1 MACDKQSIDH
11 RFTRKTLAA
20 TNMHVFHFSSL
31 SRITFFSLSII
42 SSIVHAQDT
51 EAVVASSSDLKRL
64 SIEELLNVE
73 VRTVSRRTEKLDQ
86 TPSAVQVITQEQ
98 IRKSG
103 ATSLPEALRLA
114 TNLQVAQVNSSQWSI
129 SARGFN
135 NVLANKLLVMIDGRT
150 VYTPLYAGVFW
161 DIQNIL
167 LEDIDR
173 IEVISGPGG
182 TLWGSN
188 AVNGVINIITKS
200 AKDTQGIL
208 VEAGVGNELRN
219 YGSVRY
225 GGKINDKFHYRAYA
239 TGFKRASFKNLENND
254 AEDDWTMAQGGFQLN
269 WEPNATNDLMLQ
281 GNVYDTRPNPDGNPT
296 AIKALGQN
304 ILARWIH
311 KNSSN
316 SDFRVQ
322 IYYDR
327 TFRDFRNGFREKL
340 NTYDADAQHR
350 FVLGKYNEIIWGL
363 GVRVMDHS
371 VDNLELF
378 RFEPAEKTLHL
389 YSLFIQDRISVV
401 NERLDVTL
409 GIKAEHNRYTGMQ
422 YQPGVRLAF
431 KINSSQLLWAA
442 ASRAVRIPSR
452 IDRDFFLNVSP
463 EIPLIEGNDNF
474 ESEGV
479 YSYEFG
485 WRMRLSS
492 ASLSVATFY
501 NQYENLR
508 SAEPGPPPLY
518 VPITF
523 ANGVEGDTYGVEL
536 SGTYEPWNWARI
548 RGGYTFLN
556 KDLSVEP
563 GSNDLNGGS
572 VESNDPT
579 HQFSIQTM
587 IHPGRNTEL
596 SMTTRYVDDLA
607 NPRVAAYWE
616 LDARIAWRPAAFIE
630 LSIVGQN
637 LLHDKHIEFI
647 PSSPETR
654 YVERNIYGKVACRF

>member
-1 MACDKQSIDH
+1 M
-11 RFTRKTLAA
+11 
-20 TNMHVFHFSSL
+20 FHFPSL
-31 SRITFFSLSII
+31 SRIIFIGLSIV
-42 SSIVHAQDT
+42 STTVHAQAP
-51 EAVVASSSDLKRL
+51 EEVVAVSTDLKRL

-73 VRTVSRRTEKLDQ
+73 VRSVSRRTEKLDQ
-86 TPSAVQVITQEQ
+86 TASAVQVITQDQ
-98 IRKSG
+98 IRNSG

-114 TNLQVAQVNSSQWSI
+114 TNLQIAQVNSSQWSI
-129 SARGFN
+129 TARGFN

-161 DIQNIL
+161 DVQNIL

-188 AVNGVINIITKS
+188 AVNGVINIISKS
-200 AKDTQGIL
+200 AKDSQGVL
-208 VEAGVGNELRN
+208 AEAGVGNELRK
-219 YGSVRY
+219 YGSLRY
-225 GGKINDKFHYRAYA
+225 GGRISDKFYYRAYA
-239 TGFKRASFKNLENND
+239 TGFKKSSVRDIENND
-254 AEDDWTMAQGGFQLN
+254 AEDDWTRAQGGFQLN
-269 WEPNATNDLMLQ
+269 WEPSTTNKLMLQ
-281 GNVYDTRPNPDGNPT
+281 GNVYDTRPNPDGNPSP
-296 AIKALGQN
+296 IKARGQN
-304 ILARWIH
+304 ILARWLH
-311 KNSSN
+311 TKSNN

-322 IYYDR
+322 VYYDR

-363 GVRVMDHS
+363 GVRVMEHT

-378 RFEPAEKTLHL
+378 RFEPGEKTLHL

-409 GIKAEHNRYTGMQ
+409 GLKAEHNQYTGMQ

-463 EIPLIEGNDNF
+463 EIPLITGNDNF

-479 YSYEFG
+479 NAYEFG

-492 ASLSVATFY
+492 ASLSVASFF

-518 VPITF
+518 IPITF

-548 RGGYTFLN
+548 RAGYTFLK
-556 KDLSVEP
+556 KDLSVKP
-563 GSNDLNGGS
+563 TSNDLNGGS
-572 VESNDPT
+572 VESNDPS

-587 IHPGRNTEL
+587 VDPGHNTEL
-596 SMTTRYVDDLA
+596 SMITRYVDDLA

-616 LDARIAWRPAAFIE
+616 LDARIAWRPATFIE

-647 PSSPETR
+647 PSSPEPR
-654 YVERNIYGKVACRF
+654 YVERSIYGKVACRF